1 MCVFIIRTRCWCVTS
16 VAGCVMPFLFHSL
29 PSWPQTLPIL
39 LTSPRL
45 LMKVTHLTTAHFF
58 FPPYQYCLCILL
70 HHASNLTILCR
81 WWMLTCWLLCDFI
94 GGADGVTATNTV
106 SGMMGL
112 KADGA
117 PWPSVGKGKRTTYGG
132 VSGKDTQKQTQYHK
146 TVFYPYS
153 SYRGGLWKTSIT
165 IQVYLG
171 EKKKKKKLLKNGQH
185 KITWSNA
192 PRNNISLKT
201 SSYRTLPV
209 DNNTFVVSKSFLKCW
224 KSLIML
230 W

>member
-1 MCVFIIRTRCWCVTS
+1 MVLCVFIIRTRCWCVTS
-16 VAGCVMPFLFHSL
+16 VAGCVMPFPFHSL
-29 PSWPQTLPIL
+29 PSWRQTLPIL

-45 LMKVTHLTTAHFF
+45 LMKVTHLTTAHFC
-58 FPPYQYCLCILL
+58 FPPYQCCLCILL
-70 HHASNLTILCR
+70 HHATNVTVLCR
-81 WWMLTCWLLCDFI
+81 WRMLACWLLCHFI

-117 PWPSVGKGKRTTYGG
+117 PWPSIGKGKRTTYGG

-146 TVFYPYS
+146 TVFNPCRS
-153 SYRGGLWKTSIT
+153 FRGFERKV
-165 IQVYLG
+165 Q
-171 EKKKKKKLLKNGQH
+171 EKY
-185 KITWSNA
+185 
-192 PRNNISLKT
+192 T

-209 DNNTFVVSKSFLKCW
+209 DNNTFVASRSFFKCW

-230 W
+230 WQVQ